1 MPSPRNRWNEFLS
14 RTPFG
19 TGISYSPAAN
29 SPEKSGC
36 LRIRCTASLNF
47 IKKLLGSLPDGWA
60 YIDWIVCKLF
70 FAIFRYFLQK
80 EGKRIIIFSSSLR
93 RVFDKIR
100 QKRINSKHR
109 IVGWKEW
116 KGGESSSCSGIFM
129 KSISIRRNAEW
140 IWIQVRG
147 VRLGD
152 DRRATISWNF
162 AGERYSAELAKH
174 LTNMKAFKQ
183 RGSRATIPP
192 PTSKE
197 MPNRVSL
204 KCSSQ
209 LGEQSGRTW
218 NYLGIAQTES
228 SPGISLV
235 PSYGNLISIYD
246 YNFSSIFYRILF
258 LNTINLTVWSFDVPW
273 ILLLDS

>member
-1 MPSPRNRWNEFLS
+1 M
-14 RTPFG
+14 
-19 TGISYSPAAN
+19 
-29 SPEKSGC
+29 
-36 LRIRCTASLNF
+36 
-47 IKKLLGSLPDGWA
+47 
-60 YIDWIVCKLF
+60 
-70 FAIFRYFLQK
+70 
-80 EGKRIIIFSSSLR
+80 KRIER
-93 RVFDKIR
+93 GRK
-100 QKRINSKHR
+100 
-109 IVGWKEW
+109 
-116 KGGESSSCSGIFM
+116 SSSCSGIFM

-228 SPGISLV
+228 SSPRISLV

-258 LNTINLTVWSFDVPW
+258 LNAIKCIFDSSIIRRSLDPSFRFLNFAIYMLALYLVMKNPENF
-273 ILLLDS
+273 ILRCLIYVNKPKQRK